1 MSKKFRRPKPVG
13 RHAGAPPVAPQPP
26 APQPPAQI
34 NVADINQAIIGRLKI
49 ANAIPLITALEQKRK
64 SRVICLTYNN
74 EPPGACNIAFAATT
88 ALQEVLTGI
97 GKVPKLDLLLRTT
110 GGAAE
115 VPWRIVTLLREF
127 TDELGVI
134 VCGFALSGGCHVA
147 IAADELV
154 MDPFAVL
161 GPVDPTRNHPL
172 LPKDAKG
179 EPIPTSV
186 QDLKHCIQFIREQ
199 LGENSPQ
206 QNLAQIISELF
217 KYINPLALGALEQTY
232 NLSRLITKKVLET
245 HKNKLPDEKI
255 TKIVDFLSGQ
265 YFSHAFFISRNDVE
279 RDLGLNVV
287 KPDDELIRLI
297 RSIEA
302 YSVTEFQKAVPLAAN
317 VQDPL
322 IYVGALMQTTAAG
335 LVLAVVKK
343 ADGTVVAEPWV
354 KFR

>member
-1 MSKKFRRPKPVG
+1 MG
-13 RHAGAPPVAPQPP
+13 
-26 APQPPAQI
+26 
-34 NVADINQAIIGRLKI
+34 
-49 ANAIPLITALEQKRK
+49 
-64 SRVICLTYNN
+64 
-74 EPPGACNIAFAATT
+74 
-88 ALQEVLTGI
+88 
-97 GKVPKLDLLLRTT
+97 
-110 GGAAE
+110 
-115 VPWRIVTLLREF
+115 
-127 TDELGVI
+127 
-134 VCGFALSGGCHVA
+134 
-147 IAADELV
+147 
-154 MDPFAVL
+154 PFAVL

-199 LGENSPQ
+199 LGEKSPQ
-206 QNLAQIISELF
+206 HDLAQIIAELF

-255 TKIVDFLSGQ
+255 AKIVDFLSGQ

-279 RDLGLNVV
+279 KDLGLKVV
-287 KPDDELIRLI
+287 RPDDELMGLTAN
-297 RSIEA
+297 IEA
-302 YSVTEFQKAVPLAAN
+302 HSLTEFQKAVPLAGN

-322 IYVGALMQTTAAG
+322 IYVGALMQTTNAG

-343 ADGTVVAEPWV
+343 ADGTVIAEPWV

>member
-1 MSKKFRRPKPVG
+1 V
-13 RHAGAPPVAPQPP
+13 PPPQLPP
-26 APQPPAQI
+26 APQNPAGMNQTI
-34 NVADINQAIIGRLKI
+34 INQLKI
-49 ANAIPLITALEQKRK
+49 ADAVPLIAALEQKRQ

-74 EPPGACNIAFAATT
+74 DPPGACNIAFAATT
-88 ALQEVLTGI
+88 ALQEVLSGI
-97 GKVPKLDLLLRTT
+97 GKVPRLDLLLRTT

-127 TDELGVI
+127 SNELGVI
-134 VCGFALSGGCHVA
+134 VCGFALSGGCHIA

-154 MDPFAVL
+154 MGPFAVL

-199 LGENSPQ
+199 LGDTYPQ

-245 HKNKLPDEKI
+245 HKEKLSAEKI
-255 TKIVDFLSGQ
+255 TQIVDFLSGQ

-279 RDLGLNVV
+279 KDLGLGVT
-287 KPDDELIRLI
+287 KPDDELSRLI
-297 RSIEA
+297 EEVEA
-302 YSVTEFQKAVPLAAN
+302 HSVTEFQKAVPLSTNAK
-317 VQDPL
+317 DPL
-322 IYVGALMQTTAAG
+322 IYVGALMQTTGPA